1 MTITK
6 REYPSKKTL
15 GSGAL
20 APYRALGRSIR
31 RDLINANL
39 GMMEFSEKSGW
50 DWQTIRRI
58 LMGERRTDFV
68 ELLIIA
74 SLISEDQSETERLI
88 LTWTK
93 ETLKIIEEGI
103 PQEINPGLVDNLVE
117 INEEIPLE

>member
-1 MTITK
+1 
-6 REYPSKKTL
+6 
-15 GSGAL
+15 
-20 APYRALGRSIR
+20 
-31 RDLINANL
+31 
-39 GMMEFSEKSGW
+39 MMEFSEKSGW

-58 LMGERRTDFV
+58 LMGERRTDFI